1 MKIVGLK
8 EGATLTSEVG
18 IYTRIRD
25 VARPQPNNLIYDNSS
40 NPGSQRHLMEDGLQ
54 FTRAGVGRLA
64 LVLVTMVI
72 MSLRRGETCRHLAA
86 GRLLR
91 TTGSPRITS
100 EQTFLGRHCS
110 STESHTTTTCMSL
123 ARLHIHDLPRK
134 ILVQPGPWI
143 KRMMGCGFGSWGQE
157 VQ

>member
-40 NPGSQRHLMEDGLQ
+40 NPDSQRHLMKDGLQ

-72 MSLRRGETCRHLAA
+72 MSLRRGETCCWKTAA
-86 GRLLR
+86 HDRL
-91 TTGSPRITS
+91 SKD
-100 EQTFLGRHCS
+100 H
-110 STESHTTTTCMSL
+110 
-123 ARLHIHDLPRK
+123 
-134 ILVQPGPWI
+134 
-143 KRMMGCGFGSWGQE
+143 KRANVSW
-157 VQ
+157 